1 MLMIRLQRYFIPL
14 EEEEEEG
21 LKFYTCTLCDE
32 VVEAEEEMMVE
43 HFSSHPR
50 ELEKMTSGKK
60 WGTGGKR
67 KKQRSKVIILRD
79 QGTNL
84 LKLCPRW
91 QI

>member
-50 ELEKMTSGKK
+50 ELEKLTSGKE
-60 WGTGGKR
+60 GGSGGKR
-67 KKQRSKVIILRD
+67 KKQRSKVINNHI
-79 QGTNL
+79 
-84 LKLCPRW
+84 
-91 QI
+91 

>member
-43 HFSSHPR
+43 HFVR
-50 ELEKMTSGKK
+50 
-60 WGTGGKR
+60 
-67 KKQRSKVIILRD
+67 
-79 QGTNL
+79 
-84 LKLCPRW
+84 
-91 QI
+91 